1 MIDAA
6 HRRARKY
13 PPIRA
18 TYNACNMIANG
29 VQIADYERLFGLG
42 INAARSA
49 EHPNLSGSAPLLA
62 LGQADCNQRR
72 HGAFNARD
80 TRCCLCMGLASR
92 RSA

>member
-42 INAARSA
+42 Y
-49 EHPNLSGSAPLLA
+49 
-62 LGQADCNQRR
+62 QRR
-72 HGAFNARD
+72 AECR
-80 TRCCLCMGLASR
+80 TSKSERLW
-92 RSA
+92 SA